1 MRSTCKGMPRYL
13 SMLAKAQT
21 EGTVP
26 KDIRG
31 FHRAKTG
38 KLTLVKSYSEPKPK
52 DTLENRYAAAKLQA
66 VGNALKVCDPTDR
79 YKSVGNG
86 L

>member
-1 MRSTCKGMPRYL
+1 MRSTCKGLPRYL
-13 SMLAKAQT
+13 EMLAKAHT
-21 EGTVP
+21 EGKVP

-38 KLTLVKSYSEPKPK
+38 KLMLVKSSSEPTPK
-52 DTLENRYAAAKLQA
+52 DTLMSRYVAAKIKA